1 MNQHD
6 LKHPHNEFHALLGK
20 RFSTDD
26 AVRDAYARDASYHRG
41 ALPDAVA
48 FPKTNAEVADI
59 VRICRKYKIPIVPYG
74 TGTGVEGA
82 VVGTES
88 ALCIALNEMNQIL
101 RVSQDDRDA
110 SVQAGV
116 TRFQLNTHLAD
127 IGTQLHFPVDPGA
140 DASLGGMVATRA
152 SGTSAVRY
160 GTMLDNVLGLTVVT
174 ADGAIVHTGS
184 RARKSAAGYDLTR
197 LFIGSEGTLGIITEI
212 TLKLT
217 RLPEAVAS
225 AACAFPTVAAAVD
238 TVIKLMNTSI
248 SIARIEL
255 LDELQMDA
263 VNKYAGLDYQV
274 APTLSL
280 SSMGLNTPVA
290 ESSEIAGKIATAHGS
305 GDFRWATDET
315 ERKRLWQARYD
326 SYYAALNRRPGS
338 VGYVTD
344 VCVPISRLAECIAKT
359 KELLTTSDLVPSI
372 LGHVGDGNF
381 HVVFPL
387 EPDNKDELAE
397 AQRLSHEIVDIAL
410 EMDGTCTG
418 EHGVGIGK
426 RNALEKEHGAG
437 INMMRAIKHALDPLN
452 LMNPGKGFLVAI
464 NLPSIRCKVPRI
476 HSGDLTPLK
485 PC

>member
-6 LKHPHNEFHALLGK
+6 LKHPHKELHDLLGK
-20 RFSTDD
+20 RFSTDR
-26 AVRDAYARDASYHRG
+26 AVRDAHARDASYHRG

-48 FPKTNAEVADI
+48 FPKTNAEVSEI
-59 VRICRKYKIPIVPYG
+59 VKICAKYNIPIIPYG

-82 VVGTES
+82 VVASEG
-88 ALCIALNEMNQIL
+88 ALCIALNEMNRIL
-101 RVSQDDRDA
+101 RVSPDDRDTT
-110 SVQAGV
+110 VQAGV
-116 TRFQLNTHLAD
+116 TRFQLNDHLMD

-174 ADGAIVHTGS
+174 ADGAIIYTGS

-217 RLPEAVAS
+217 RLPESVAAAV
-225 AACAFPTVAAAVD
+225 CAFPSVDAAVD
-238 TVIKLMNTSI
+238 TVIKLMGTSAN
-248 SIARIEL
+248 IARIEL
-255 LDELQMDA
+255 LDERQMDA
-263 VNKYAGLDYQV
+263 VNKYSGLAYEV
-274 APTLSL
+274 APTLFFEFH
-280 SSMGLNTPVA
+280 GAAYTVA
-290 ESSEIAGKIATAHGS
+290 ESSEIAGKIAAAHGS
-305 GDFRWATDET
+305 GDFRWATDES

-344 VCVPISRLAECIAKT
+344 VCVPIAQLAECIAKT
-359 KELLTTSDLVPSI
+359 KVVLAKSSLVPSI

-397 AQRLSHEIVDIAL
+397 AQQLSHQIVDIAL

-418 EHGVGIGK
+418 EHGVGVGK
-426 RNALEKEHGAG
+426 RNALEKEHGEG
-437 INMMRAIKHALDPLN
+437 VDLMRAIKHALDPRN
-452 LMNPGKGFLVAI
+452 LMNPGKIFL
-464 NLPSIRCKVPRI
+464 
-476 HSGDLTPLK
+476 
-485 PC
+485 

>member
-1 MNQHD
+1 MNRHD
-6 LKHPHNEFHALLGK
+6 LKHPHKELHNLLGT

-26 AVRDAYARDASYHRG
+26 AIRNAHARDASYHQG
-41 ALPDAVA
+41 ALPDAVV
-48 FPKTNAEVADI
+48 FPKTNTEVAEI
-59 VRICRKYKIPIVPYG
+59 VKICVKHKIPIVPYG

-82 VVGTES
+82 VVATEG

-101 RVSQDDRDA
+101 RISPNDRDA
-110 SVQAGV
+110 TVEAGV
-116 TRFQLNTHLAD
+116 TRLELNTHLAE
-127 IGTQLHFPVDPGA
+127 IGTQLHFSVDPGA

-174 ADGAIVHTGS
+174 ADGSIVHTGS

-225 AACAFPTVAAAVD
+225 AVCAFSTIAAAVD
-238 TVIKLMNTSI
+238 TVIKLMDTGV

-263 VNKYAGLDYQV
+263 VNKYAGLDYEV
-274 APTLSL
+274 APTLFFEFHGSEY
-280 SSMGLNTPVA
+280 TVA
-290 ESSEIAGKIATAHGS
+290 ESSEIAGKIAATRGS
-305 GDFRWATDET
+305 GDFRWATDEN

-326 SYYAALNRRPGS
+326 SYYAALNRRPGA

-344 VCVPISRLAECIAKT
+344 VCVPISELAECIAKT
-359 KELLTTSDLVPSI
+359 KALLATSYLVPSI

-387 EPDNKDELAE
+387 EPNNKDELAE
-397 AQRLSHEIVDIAL
+397 AQRLSDQIVDIAL

-426 RNALEKEHGAG
+426 RNALEKEHGKAVDL
-437 INMMRAIKHALDPLN
+437 MRAIKHALDPQN
-452 LMNPGKGFLVAI
+452 LMNPGKVFL
-464 NLPSIRCKVPRI
+464 
-476 HSGDLTPLK
+476 
-485 PC
+485 

>member
-6 LKHPHNEFHALLGK
+6 LKHSHKEFHDLLGK

-26 AVRDAYARDASYHRG
+26 TVRDAHARDASYHQG
-41 ALPDAVA
+41 ALPDAVV
-48 FPKTNAEVADI
+48 FPETNAEVSEI
-59 VRICRKYKIPIVPYG
+59 VKICAKYKMPIIPYG

-82 VVGTES
+82 VAGTEG
-88 ALCIALNEMNQIL
+88 ALCIALNQMNSVL

-110 SVQAGV
+110 TVQAGV
-116 TRFQLNTHLAD
+116 TRFQLNGHLMD
-127 IGTQLHFPVDPGA
+127 LGTQLHFSVDPGA

-174 ADGAIVHTGS
+174 ADGSIVHTGS

-225 AACAFPTVAAAVD
+225 AVCAFPTIAAAVD
-238 TVIKLMNTSI
+238 TVIKLMDAGV

-263 VNKYAGLDYQV
+263 VNKYAGLDYEV
-274 APTLSL
+274 APTLFFEFHGSEHA
-280 SSMGLNTPVA
+280 VA
-290 ESSEIAGKIATAHGS
+290 ESSEIAGKIAAAHGS
-305 GDFRWATDET
+305 GDFRWAIDEN

-359 KELLTTSDLVPSI
+359 KGLLATSDLVPSI

-387 EPDNKDELAE
+387 EPNNRDELAE
-397 AQRLSHEIVDIAL
+397 AQRLSDQIVDIAL

-418 EHGVGIGK
+418 EHGVGVGK
-426 RNALEKEHGAG
+426 RKALAKEHGEAVDL
-437 INMMRAIKHALDPLN
+437 MRAIKHALDPQN
-452 LMNPGKGFLVAI
+452 LMNPGKVFL
-464 NLPSIRCKVPRI
+464 
-476 HSGDLTPLK
+476 
-485 PC
+485 